1 MTAAIV
7 IVAWCVLALLG
18 LEPLLLHTIGL
29 PWALRALILLGLT
42 APVSIVLGLP
52 FPLGLARARSGA
64 MLPWAW
70 ALNGAFS
77 VVATPLANLIA
88 VHDGFDRVL
97 KAAIVLYVFAL
108 ITFPSYRKSL
118 QWQPTSSTNAP
129 KRRRRLPSAAV
140 HRPVLK
146 GRCRAG
152 LGRFRLD
159 AGCL

>member
-1 MTAAIV
+1 MV
-7 IVAWCVLALLG
+7 IVAWCMLALFG

-29 PWALRALILLGLT
+29 PWALRALILLLLT

-52 FPLGLARARSGA
+52 FPLGLSRAGSGA

-77 VVATPLANLIA
+77 VVATPLANLLA

-97 KAAIVLYVFAL
+97 MAAILLYVLAL

-118 QWQPTSSTNAP
+118 QWQPSPSHPRAEASSP
-129 KRRRRLPSAAV
+129 P
-140 HRPVLK
+140 P
-146 GRCRAG
+146 
-152 LGRFRLD
+152 
-159 AGCL
+159 